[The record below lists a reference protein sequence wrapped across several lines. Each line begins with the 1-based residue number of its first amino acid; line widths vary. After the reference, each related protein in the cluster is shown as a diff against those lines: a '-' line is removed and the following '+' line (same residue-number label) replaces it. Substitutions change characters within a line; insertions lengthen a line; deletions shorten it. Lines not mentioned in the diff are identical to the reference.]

1 MNNYSFLNLNKSFL
15 TPLAKF
21 QVINNRYLND
31 NIWDENDLKS
41 LIKHQYFYGKVC
53 VSKEKILAFCLANGD
68 KKNLELYTIFVDPVF
83 RRLGIAKKIL
93 TDCISFCKYKK
104 IQKIILEVSVKN
116 EEAKQLYLKNNFE
129 IYGLRKDYYQ
139 QNGEK
144 VDALLMQLKN
154 FM

>member
-1 MNNYSFLNLNKSFL
+1 MEKSVLVRERLELFAL
-15 TPLAKF
+15 LMETK
-21 QVINNRYLND
+21 
-31 NIWDENDLKS
+31 KS
-41 LIKHQYFYGKVC
+41 
-53 VSKEKILAFCLANGD
+53 
-68 KKNLELYTIFVDPVF
+68 LELYAIFVDPVF

-93 TDCISFCKYKK
+93 TDCIAFVSIKRLK
-104 IQKIILEVSVKN
+104 KIILEVSVNN